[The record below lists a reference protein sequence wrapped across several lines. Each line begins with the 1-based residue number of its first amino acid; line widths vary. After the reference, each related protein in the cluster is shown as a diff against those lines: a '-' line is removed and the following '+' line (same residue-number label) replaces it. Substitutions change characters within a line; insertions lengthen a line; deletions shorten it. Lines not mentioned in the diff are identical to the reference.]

1 MAAPHPP
8 PHPHSHLGVASPDI
22 DPMVINLIYE
32 NFFLYDLENCICKIY
47 ATEIEK
53 SFLLYGIITFSG
65 KPMKNKTVSLILPRN
80 KLKFDVER
88 DTFLKKLSFEL
99 EK

>member
-1 MAAPHPP
+1 M
-8 PHPHSHLGVASPDI
+8 
-22 DPMVINLIYE
+22 NLIYE
-32 NFFLYDLENCICKIY
+32 NFVLYNLENCICKIY

-53 SFLLYGIITFSG
+53 SFSLYGLITFSG
-65 KPMKNKTVSLILPRN
+65 KPMKNKTVSLILPLN